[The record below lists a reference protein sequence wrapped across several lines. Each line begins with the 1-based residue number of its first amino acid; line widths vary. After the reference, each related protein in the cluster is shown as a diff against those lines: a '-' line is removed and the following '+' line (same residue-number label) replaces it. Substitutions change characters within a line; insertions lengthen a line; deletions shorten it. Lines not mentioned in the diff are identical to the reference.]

1 MARELS
7 VVNQMI
13 WNRIEHTVF
22 CMSYV
27 IYILYFF
34 RSVEAKLAGSDKALK
49 EKKESLA
56 EKQNKRQQLKN
67 LVDSKQE
74 KLSRL
79 NFQHK
84 NALDSIREA
93 LAHEKRWVCGVSQMI
108 CSVDLVCNRN
118 KFHRNIVF
126 FFLSRII
133 VNTGNCDNSTCSIYS
148 LPLSNTEGVVL

>member
-1 MARELS
+1 
-7 VVNQMI
+7 
-13 WNRIEHTVF
+13 
-22 CMSYV
+22 MSYV

-34 RSVEAKLAGSDKALK
+34 RSVEAKLAASDKALK

-93 LAHEKRWVCGVSQMI
+93 LAHEKR
-108 CSVDLVCNRN
+108 
-118 KFHRNIVF
+118 
-126 FFLSRII
+126 
-133 VNTGNCDNSTCSIYS
+133 
-148 LPLSNTEGVVL
+148 